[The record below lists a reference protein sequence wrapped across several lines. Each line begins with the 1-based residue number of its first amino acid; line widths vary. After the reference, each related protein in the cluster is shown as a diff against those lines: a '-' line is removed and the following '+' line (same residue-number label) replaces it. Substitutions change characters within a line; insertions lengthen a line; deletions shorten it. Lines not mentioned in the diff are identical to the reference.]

1 MTREE
6 QLSQLACCIF
16 HDSAGAA
23 FWSDDYNRLVYEEE
37 GTYYLDYK
45 GATIELTSAECE
57 KVLAEVYEMCDVCAC
72 CGWIWWVDDMDV
84 YEGVLMCNS
93 CGDDTVNEE
102 EG

>member
-1 MTREE
+1 M
-6 QLSQLACCIF
+6 
-16 HDSAGAA
+16 
-23 FWSDDYNRLVYEEE
+23 
-37 GTYYLDYK
+37 
-45 GATIELTSAECE
+45 
-57 KVLAEVYEMCDVCAC
+57 LAEVYEMCDVCAC